1 MKLLAEEVQV
11 VPAFN
16 PVNLAT
22 AANTGDWISMKFF
35 RHLTIL
41 YMQGP
46 GTAAEP
52 ATITVSQATAVA
64 GTGSKGLATIASYYI
79 KKAVTDLTGTG
90 AFTKVTQTAAS
101 TVVLGVGA
109 EGDKA
114 TLVLIEINAED
125 LDVEGGFD
133 CVQASVGDVG
143 TGPTIGCLFY
153 LLSDAR
159 VQPPLS
165 AIVD

>member
-1 MKLLAEEVQV
+1 MRLAAEEIQV

-16 PVNLAT
+16 PVNIAT
-22 AANTGDWISMKFF
+22 AANTGDWVSLKNY

-41 YMQGP
+41 FMQGV

-64 GTGSKGLATIASYYI
+64 GTGTKALNFTAWY
-79 KKAVTDLTGTG
+79 KKSAATDLTATG
-90 AFTKVTQTAAS
+90 LFTKVTQTAAN
-101 TVVLGVGA
+101 TAVIGVGA

-114 TLVLIEINAED
+114 TLVLIDFNDED
-125 LDVEGGFD
+125 LDVENGFD
-133 CVQASVGDVG
+133 CVQASVADVG
-143 TGPTIGCLFY
+143 TGPAIGCLFY
-153 LLSDAR
+153 ILSDPRYA
-159 VQPPLS
+159 PPLS